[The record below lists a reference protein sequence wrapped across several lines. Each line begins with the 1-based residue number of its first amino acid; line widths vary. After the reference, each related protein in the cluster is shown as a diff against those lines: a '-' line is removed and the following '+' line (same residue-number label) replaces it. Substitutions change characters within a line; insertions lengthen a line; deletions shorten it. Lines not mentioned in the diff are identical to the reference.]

1 MNEHYFFIG
10 GFILIFI
17 FANAFVYF
25 LNKSNQNRFFNFIKD
40 RKYDIIRNVETEIE
54 AYSKSGA
61 KISYRKGN
69 IVFLEDEIFIIS
81 FNKPI
86 IQLTKGQENFPGVFC
101 KFYYDFKA
109 KVKQRLEIKNSNGS
123 IKVNLNFKN
132 TGFDLENHL
141 KKHI

>member
-1 MNEHYFFIG
+1 MEGLYFFIG

-17 FANAFVYF
+17 FGNIFIYF
-25 LNKSNQNRFFNFIKD
+25 LNKDKHRRFFNFIRD
-40 RKYDIIRNVETEIE
+40 RKYDVIKNVEAEIKG
-54 AYSKSGA
+54 YSKLGA

-81 FNKPI
+81 LNKPI
-86 IQLTKGQENFPGVFC
+86 IQLTKDQENFPGVFC
-101 KFYYDFKA
+101 KFCYDFKA

-132 TGFDLENHL
+132 TGFDLENYL